1 MIGFGELTFGI
12 LILTRVS
19 AFLTAF
25 PLFARRQ
32 LPRMVK
38 VGIALSLTLFWLSTY
53 DSTVGAA
60 MANLSAIQACLLL
73 GKEAVIGF
81 FLAFTMGLFFWPI
94 RIAGSYIG
102 TELGLSMAAINDPS
116 SQESSTV
123 VSAILEAFTVLMFFM
138 LNMHHF
144 FLLALNESF
153 LSFNALEFMQL
164 PYEDIVLAVNDIHE
178 RGLTLGAPVIIVL
191 GGISLGIS
199 FLVKAAPTFNLFTV
213 GLPIRL
219 FAGLLSLFLLSG
231 IVMNAAAAYFDRAR
245 GDILE
250 LISFLF

>member
-1 MIGFGELTFGI
+1 MIGLGELTFGI
-12 LILTRVS
+12 LILARVT

-53 DSTVGAA
+53 NAQIGAA
-60 MANLSAIQACLLL
+60 MSKLSTVHACLLL

-81 FLAFTMGLFFWPI
+81 FLAFSMGLFFWPI
-94 RIAGSYIG
+94 RIAGSYIA

-123 VSAILEAFTVLMFFM
+123 VSAVLEAFVVLMFFM
-138 LNMHHF
+138 LNLHHF

-153 LSFNALEFMQL
+153 LSFRAFELAHL
-164 PYEDIVLAVNDIHE
+164 PFEKIVLAVNHIHE
-178 RGLTLGAPVIIVL
+178 QGLILGAPVIMIF
-191 GGISLGIS
+191 GGISLGIT
-199 FLVKAAPTFNLFTV
+199 FLIKAAPTFNLFTV

-219 FAGLLSLFLLSG
+219 FAGLLSLFMLSG
-231 IVMNAAAAYFDRAR
+231 IVANAAAAYLERAR
-245 GDILE
+245 SDVLD